1 MVKNPWC
8 GRRSVLVLSHGK
20 RRNSDLSDQR
30 WPNEAGSEIRERIR
44 LADAGTNGRLI
55 RRERAVIT
63 KHIKNVF
70 VEKELNEESSVQ
82 NIHIAFSD
90 KPVKYYNLDVIISV
104 GYRVRS
110 QRGTAFRIWA
120 SQILK
125 DYLFKGYVLNE
136 KRLLEERQQHEELK
150 QAVRLMGKVLEN
162 QPLDSDQATGLM
174 KVVSDYSYALDILDK
189 LTTRL

>member
-1 MVKNPWC
+1 
-8 GRRSVLVLSHGK
+8 
-20 RRNSDLSDQR
+20 
-30 WPNEAGSEIRERIR
+30 
-44 LADAGTNGRLI
+44 
-55 RRERAVIT
+55 
-63 KHIKNVF
+63 VF